1 MVKIGTYLSGA
12 FSFEEQLHV
21 LKNTGFD
28 FVGLTLGL
36 FKAEGDLLERTVSLC
51 EKYGLE
57 VDNIHLTGSKTNVM
71 WSNDPL
77 GDEICDRY
85 CREIER
91 ASAAG
96 IHIGVA
102 HVVWGYLT
110 EAPVEE
116 IGLSRFARI
125 AECAERNGFNLALEN
140 SVDDK
145 YLYAVMEHLRDY
157 RSVGFAFDSGHHH
170 AFAAEYDFLTDFA
183 DRLLTTHIADNDGAH
198 DLHLMPLDGTIP
210 WKEIAAKLAKTEVG
224 RNRILAEPSLG
235 GGKKIRDMNA
245 EQIRQSIAHL
255 PIAAEPELLVLE
267 DERFSAYGPL
277 TYEQK
282 IERLYTRMKR
292 LAAMIEAEIA

>member
-1 MVKIGTYLSGA
+1 MVKIGTHLSGA
-12 FSFEEQLHV
+12 FSFEEQLQV

-36 FKAEGDLLERTVSLC
+36 FKAEGDLVERTVSLC
-51 EKYGLE
+51 EKYGFE
-57 VDNIHLTGSKTNVM
+57 IDNIHLTGSKTNVM
-71 WSNDPL
+71 WSDDPL

-96 IHIGVA
+96 IRAGVA
-102 HVVWGYLT
+102 HVTWGYLIP
-110 EAPVEE
+110 APVGD
-116 IGLSRFARI
+116 IGLSRFERI
-125 AECAERNGFNLALEN
+125 AECAERNQFMVGLEN

-145 YLYAVMEHLRDY
+145 YLYATMERLRDY
-157 RSVGFAFDSGHHH
+157 RYIGFTFDSGHHH
-170 AFAAEYDFLTDFA
+170 AFAREHDFLTDFG
-183 DRLLTTHIADNDGAH
+183 DRLVTTHIADNDGAH
-198 DLHLMPLDGTIP
+198 DLHLMPMDGTIQ
-210 WKEIAAKLAKTEVG
+210 WEQLAAKLAKTKVG
-224 RNRILAEPSLG
+224 RERILAEPSLG
-235 GGKKIRDMNA
+235 GGKKIRDMSA
-245 EQIRQSIAHL
+245 EQIRQSITHL